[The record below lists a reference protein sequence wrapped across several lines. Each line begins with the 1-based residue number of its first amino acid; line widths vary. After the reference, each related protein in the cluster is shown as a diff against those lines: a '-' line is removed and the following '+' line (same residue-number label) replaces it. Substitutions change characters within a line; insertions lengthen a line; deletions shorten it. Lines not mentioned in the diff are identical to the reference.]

1 MYKVLLISGK
11 GEKEKWIL
19 RQTPGGEGVSRC
31 GKYKFYINEKIADP
45 DFVVIRGKSLKEV
58 TEFNVAP
65 ENVVLST
72 SEPYSVLA
80 YPADYCRQ
88 FGMVCSCQE
97 NLKHKNVVYTPA
109 LIFWFVGAIF
119 GKGGVKSRI
128 SYDEFKAMGMPKKE
142 KLISVVTSNKA
153 FTQGHQDRIDFVEKL
168 KAYYG
173 DKLEVF
179 GRGYNSFDDKWDV
192 LAPYKYHI
200 AIENSESK
208 YYWTEK
214 LSDCYL
220 AGCFPIYYG
229 CKNVNDYFPEN
240 AYCKIDIHD
249 FEGSVKAID
258 RLLAEDTYEKRIE
271 ALEKSK
277 ELVLEDYNMFN
288 YIASCLDRLN
298 ADAPKS
304 RVVIRPAKSMH
315 DLHNI
320 YLYLVERNIF
330 KVKKFFRSLFKGKSI
345 LEKK

>member
-1 MYKVLLISGK
+1 MYKVILLNGGNNGS
-11 GEKEKWIL
+11 WIL
-19 RQTPGGEGVSRC
+19 RQTPGGKGISKC
-31 GKYKFYINEKIADP
+31 GKYQFFVNEIIPDP
-45 DFVVIRGKSLKEV
+45 DFVVIRGKSLKNPTV
-58 TEFNVAP
+58 FNVAP

-80 YPADYCRQ
+80 YPADYCKQ

-97 NLKHKNVVYTPA
+97 NLKHRNVVFTPA
-109 LIFWFVGAIF
+109 MIFWFVGAVF
-119 GKGGVKSRI
+119 GKSGVESRI
-128 SYDEFKAMGMPKKE
+128 SYDQFKTMGLPEKK

-173 DKLEVF
+173 DKLDVF
-179 GRGYNSFDDKWDV
+179 GRGYNDFDDKWDV

-200 AIENSESK
+200 AIENSASK

-220 AGCFPIYYG
+220 AGCYPIYHG
-229 CKNVNDYFPEN
+229 CTNVNDYFPEK

-249 FEGSVKAID
+249 FEGSVRAID
-258 RLLAEDTYEKRIE
+258 ALIASDTYEKSTD
-271 ALEKSK
+271 ALLESK

-298 ADAPKS
+298 PAAPKS
-304 RVVIRPAKSMH
+304 EVLIRPAKSMH
-315 DLHNI
+315 DLHNV
-320 YLYLVERNIF
+320 YLYFVERNLF
-330 KVKKFFRSLFKGKSI
+330 KLKKFVRSLFKGKSI
-345 LEKK
+345 LEQKK